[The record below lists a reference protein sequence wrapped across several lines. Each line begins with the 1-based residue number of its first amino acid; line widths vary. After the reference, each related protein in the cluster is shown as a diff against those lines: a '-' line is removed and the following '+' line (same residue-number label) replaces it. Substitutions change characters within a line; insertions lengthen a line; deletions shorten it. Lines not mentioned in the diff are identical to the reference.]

1 MNKYFLHIDEP
12 CTEDWDKMTPASQ
25 GRFCGSCQ
33 KTVFDFTNATDNDI
47 IKHIEKM
54 KSNMFCGQF
63 EEGQLNRW
71 MEKTTIETSNPSL
84 YKYLLSFLLLTG
96 GQNAVAQEIKAKQ
109 ENVLHLSKGDSA
121 LMAQALRAEIP
132 NRNCITNDGIQTR
145 SSSIASV
152 GKETNIRVGQVSSI
166 PNLISPIY
174 VVDGKKVDSAAIAN
188 LNPDNI
194 ETISVL
200 QGAQATAIFGSEGV
214 NGVIVIATKNK
225 VAKKRSKSA
234 TKNK

>member
-54 KSNMFCGQF
+54 KGNMFCGQF

-71 MEKTTIETSNPSL
+71 MEKTSIETSNPLL

-96 GQNAVAQEIKAKQ
+96 GQNAVAQEVKAKQ
-109 ENVLHLSKGDSA
+109 ENVVHLSNGDSA

-132 NRNCITNDGIQTR
+132 DKSCTKIDSNAGVFEDRR
-145 SSSIASV
+145 
-152 GKETNIRVGQVSSI
+152 IRMGGVRTLTGDKQ
-166 PNLISPIY
+166 PLLI
-174 VVDGKKVDSAAIAN
+174 VDGKKVKLGTLSEII
-188 LNPDNI
+188 PD
-194 ETISVL
+194 EVKDVKVL
-200 QGAQATAIFGSEGV
+200 KSLESTSIYGPDGV
-214 NGVIVIATKNK
+214 NGAIIITTKTSVKQKNNK
-225 VAKKRSKSA
+225 S
-234 TKNK
+234 TTTNK